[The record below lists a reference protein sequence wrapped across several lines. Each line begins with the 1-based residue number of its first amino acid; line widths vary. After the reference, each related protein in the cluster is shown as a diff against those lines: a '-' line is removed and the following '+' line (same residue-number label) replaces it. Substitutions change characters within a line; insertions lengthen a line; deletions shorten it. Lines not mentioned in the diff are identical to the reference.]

1 VPASALDYLFGLEQF
16 GIKYDLDNI
25 RALVAALDHPDRA
38 YATIHIAGTNGKGS
52 VTAMVDAMLRAAG
65 HRTGRYTS
73 PHLIE
78 LNERFVISGVPVTTE
93 RLQSAATALRR
104 TVENLLA
111 HGLLRGQPTFF
122 EGTTAIALDLFRS
135 AGVEVA
141 VCEVGLGGRLD
152 ATNILQPLVT
162 AITSIG
168 FDHQRFLG
176 TTIPEIAREKA
187 GIIKPGIP
195 VVLGRLPAEAVEAIV
210 PVARERQA
218 PLVIA
223 GQRCVTEDEGVDADG
238 RQQITLQ
245 TSSRHYGRVTLAL
258 AGRHQV
264 GNAEVAVCVAEALD
278 AAGLAVPID
287 AVRHGLADTRWPG
300 RLERRRLPDGR
311 DLLLDAAHNPEGA
324 VALASFLAAERD
336 PRVLVFGAMDDK
348 DAGTMLSVLTPR
360 ARALVLT
367 RANTPR
373 SADPAALSAAVA
385 GANVRCPV
393 HVEPD
398 LAAALALAWGLAPRV
413 VVAGSIFLVG
423 DVMKQLGQP

>member
-1 VPASALDYLFGLEQF
+1 VPASALDYLFSLEQF

-25 RALVAALDHPDRA
+25 RALMAALDHPHLA
-38 YATIHIAGTNGKGS
+38 YRTVHIAGTNGKGS

-73 PHLIE
+73 PHLIAV
-78 LNERFVISGVPVTTE
+78 NERFVISGEPVTTE
-93 RLQSAATALRR
+93 RLESAAAVIRR
-104 TVENLLA
+104 TVDDLVTR
-111 HGLLRGQPTFF
+111 GLLRGQPTFF
-122 EGTTAIALDLFRS
+122 EGTTALALDLFRS
-135 AGVEVA
+135 AGVEVG

-152 ATNILQPLVT
+152 ATNILQPCVT

-218 PLVIA
+218 PVVVA
-223 GQRCVTEDEGVDADG
+223 QQQCVTEDHGADADG
-238 RQQITLQ
+238 RGRMTLR
-245 TSSRHYGRVTLAL
+245 TAARDYGRVTLAL
-258 AGRHQV
+258 AGQHQV
-264 GNAEVAVCVAEALD
+264 GNAQVAVCIAETLD
-278 AAGLAVPID
+278 AAGLVVPSD
-287 AVRHGLADTRWPG
+287 AVRQGLAETRWPG
-300 RLERRRLPDGR
+300 RLERRRLTDGR

-324 VALASFLAAERD
+324 AALAAYLAAESE
-336 PRVLVFGAMDDK
+336 PRALVFAAMDDK
-348 DAGTMLSVLTPR
+348 EFGPMLSLLTPH

-367 RANTPR
+367 RALTPR
-373 SADPAALSAAVA
+373 SADPAVLSAAVA
-385 GANVRCPV
+385 AMTVRCPV

-398 LAAALALAWGLAPRV
+398 LSAALALAWRLTPRI
-413 VVAGSIFLVG
+413 VVAGSIFLLG